1 MHERVVVDSVHWAI
15 YRGMTTMGIAERIY
29 DVVKSL
35 PEADAAAVLAFAE
48 RKRTELA
55 EKAAPRRHAASLK
68 VVEKP
73 AGSLRVVKKKT
84 D

>member
-1 MHERVVVDSVHWAI
+1 
-15 YRGMTTMGIAERIY
+15 MGIAERIY

-35 PEADAAAVLAFAE
+35 PEAEAQAVLAFAE
-48 RKRTELA
+48 RKRTDLA
-55 EKAAPRRHAASLK
+55 EKAAPERRDASLK

-73 AGSLRVVKKKT
+73 AGPLRVVKKKT